1 MGMALL
7 LNTFINYV
15 QPTKIKQMKKLTFL
29 LATLLIGGLMLTGC
43 KKPTD
48 TPSEPTSKTF
58 KVSYALENTFTL
70 TEGMVLTTSD
80 CFKFDVTYTGADG
93 NPVEVKGV
101 TLPWSIAAF
110 DVKAPFKAKI
120 EASPVYNEADLPDT
134 FTYGAFAVIYKDNV
148 GVGRGGD
155 IYNRTKVKFL
165 QTAQENP
172 EHLIIKAESEF

>member
-1 MGMALL
+1 
-7 LNTFINYV
+7 
-15 QPTKIKQMKKLTFL
+15 MKKVTFL

-43 KKPTD
+43 KKNTD
-48 TPSEPTSKTF
+48 TPSEPTTKTY

-70 TEGMVLTTSD
+70 TGGLVLTTNE

-120 EASPVYNEADLPDT
+120 EARPVYNEADLPDT
-134 FTYGAFAVIYKDNV
+134 FTYGAFAVINLNNA

-172 EHLIIKAESEF
+172 EYLIIKAEYEF

>member
-1 MGMALL
+1 
-7 LNTFINYV
+7 
-15 QPTKIKQMKKLTFL
+15 MKKVTFL
-29 LATLLIGGLMLTGC
+29 LATLLIGSIVFTGC
-43 KKPTD
+43 KKD
-48 TPSEPTSKTF
+48 NNASGDSTSKTF
-58 KVSYALENTFTL
+58 KVSYALENTATV
-70 TEGMVLTTSD
+70 EGVVITTD
-80 CFKFDVTYTGADG
+80 ECFKFDVTYNGADG

>member
-1 MGMALL
+1 
-7 LNTFINYV
+7 
-15 QPTKIKQMKKLTFL
+15 MKKVVFL
-29 LATLLIGGLMLTGC
+29 LATLLIGSMVFTGC
-43 KKPTD
+43 KKD
-48 TPSEPTSKTF
+48 NNTPGVTTNKTF
-58 KVSYALENTFTL
+58 KVSYALENKATV
-70 TEGMVLTTSD
+70 EGVVITTD
-80 CFKFDVTYTGADG
+80 ECFKFDVTYTGADG

-120 EASPVYNEADLPDT
+120 EARPVYDEADLPDT
-134 FTYGAFAVIYKDNV
+134 FTYGGFAVIYKDNV